1 MGATLLA
8 REPRALG
15 GRLMAALV
23 SHATHDLNNHLTAM
37 LGKAE
42 FGLLVADPE
51 RKTAA
56 LSGVLEAGEAARRL
70 VADLQRLAAYSEG
83 AGDPVPAV
91 EVARLATRLLE
102 RRMRRAGIA
111 AACHGTGPAPLRPR
125 AAAAALALWF
135 VLRRL
140 LEDAGGAAPRTLEL
154 SVSCAGRDDEIA
166 IRIDGAALSAHTL
179 DALEEPLAEAGARL
193 ERHGER
199 LLVVL
204 P

>member
-1 MGATLLA
+1 MTTGRILSYGLLGLPLA
-8 REPRALG
+8 F
-15 GRLMAALV
+15 AALPIYV
-23 SHATHDLNNHLTAM
+23 H
-37 LGKAE
+37 
-42 FGLLVADPE
+42 
-51 RKTAA
+51 
-56 LSGVLEAGEAARRL
+56 
-70 VADLQRLAAYSEG
+70 
-83 AGDPVPAV
+83 VPRFYA
-91 EVARLATRLLE
+91 EVAGMELALLGAILLATRLLE